1 MEREKIHDRSFLDSL
16 DIYGAFINNIYG
28 WNHLHT
34 NENVHLIFMSKN
46 AECSKT
52 AILQTGH
59 SAFSNFFGDIFKNKL
74 KKIDSI

>member
-34 NENVHLIFMSKN
+34 NENVHLIFHEQKRRM
-46 AECSKT
+46 
-52 AILQTGH
+52 
-59 SAFSNFFGDIFKNKL
+59 FKNCYPTDWTFCFL
-74 KKIDSI
+74 